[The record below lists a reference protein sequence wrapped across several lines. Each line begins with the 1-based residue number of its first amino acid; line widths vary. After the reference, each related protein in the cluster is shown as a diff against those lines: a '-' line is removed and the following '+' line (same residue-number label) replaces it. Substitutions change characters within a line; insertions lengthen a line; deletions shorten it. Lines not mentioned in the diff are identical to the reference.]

1 MNKCISQNKSTTKK
15 TKQVME
21 NLSKI
26 KDLSVVEKKQFDEI
40 KGLSDD
46 VQGQWKMLEAEL
58 TTGSPADSMN
68 SLAFKKEGIKNFLE
82 KIRKKIET
90 ILLGTP
96 SECAVTKCEDF
107 LKILLQI
114 SEGLRVS
121 YMFPGYV
128 ESFYILDTIKYT
140 LPQPPEDSGFSPIR
154 R

>member
-1 MNKCISQNKSTTKK
+1 
-15 TKQVME
+15 ME
-21 NLSKI
+21 NLSEI
-26 KDLSVVEKKQFDEI
+26 KDLSVEEKKQFDEI
-40 KGLSDD
+40 KILSDD
-46 VQGQWKMLEAEL
+46 VQGQWNMLEVEL

-68 SLAFKKEGIKNFLE
+68 RLAFKKEGLKNFLE

-90 ILLGTP
+90 ILLGSP
-96 SECAVTKCEDF
+96 SKSAVKKCKDF
-107 LKILLQI
+107 LDILLQI

-140 LPQPPEDSGFSPIR
+140 LPQPSEDSGFSPLR